1 MYFLVDHENVN
12 NSGYQGVEY
21 LLPEDTIEIFY
32 SESSKNIHNGIFR
45 LIKDS
50 GCDIKICKLKQVRKN
65 ALDFYIVS
73 RLGELIGSGY
83 QGNSAIISGD
93 HGFKSVQEYWRNCTK
108 HKRRIGL
115 ALSVADAIIA
125 MNEPGSRTG
134 EVKMQMKP
142 VSIETEFARY
152 EENEK
157 VRRQLAECFRDT
169 EYIGKLDE
177 IERIFI
183 KKGGNKTLYLDSLKQ
198 FGKRD
203 GVVVYNRMKGLVM

>member
-50 GCDIKICKLKQVRKN
+50 GCDIKICKLKQIRKN

-177 IERIFI
+177 IESIFI

-198 FGKRD
+198 FGKKD